1 MASTAVSAEKYPLTV
16 TIALFL
22 KGAPGGSYPVQTAM
36 GTSPGVPAR
45 TPGLSAGPPQMNV
58 SLEADRAFMQEL
70 NRTDSPRYCR
80 LVKAIQMAHY
90 TPAEAPS
97 GLTCHYIRC
106 SGSVAHLRVGTRFCS
121 AACKMKSQR
130 QCRRS

>member
-1 MASTAVSAEKYPLTV
+1 MNLSTN
-16 TIALFL
+16 
-22 KGAPGGSYPVQTAM
+22 M
-36 GTSPGVPAR
+36 
-45 TPGLSAGPPQMNV
+45 PGLSAGPPQMNV

-70 NRTDSPRYCR
+70 KRTDSPRYAR
-80 LVKAIQMAHY
+80 LVKAIQTAHY

-97 GLTCHYIRC
+97 GPTCQYIPC

-130 QCRRS
+130 QSRRS